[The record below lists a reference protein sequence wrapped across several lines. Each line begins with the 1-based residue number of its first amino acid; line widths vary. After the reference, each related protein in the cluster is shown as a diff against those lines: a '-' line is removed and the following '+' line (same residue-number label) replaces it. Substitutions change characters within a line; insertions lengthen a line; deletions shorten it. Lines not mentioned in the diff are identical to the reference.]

1 MVVCRAGL
9 VAPIGGGGGGGDN
22 GLLVILCLYVVILWV
37 VVHVFS
43 ILFVFF
49 VVGLLESKVVT
60 QKQSLFMEWLIQL
73 FSIIFFNYLI

>member
-1 MVVCRAGL
+1 MVVCRGGL
-9 VAPIGGGGGGGDN
+9 VAPIGGGGGDN

-49 VVGLLESKVVT
+49 VVCLLESKVVA

-73 FSIIFFNYLI
+73 FNYSQ